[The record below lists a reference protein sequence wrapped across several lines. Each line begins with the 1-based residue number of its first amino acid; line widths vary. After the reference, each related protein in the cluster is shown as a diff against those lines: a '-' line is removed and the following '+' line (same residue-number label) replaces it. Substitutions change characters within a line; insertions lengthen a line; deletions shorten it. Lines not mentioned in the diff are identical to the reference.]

1 MKLIVKL
8 DPTFGQML
16 KLIKTKVNN
25 LIYRWFKKPYN
36 DYVQRRLEHKRIRK
50 LHNEF
55 TSKFNMRPDEV
66 VELMRK
72 SDASADFKKKHPSVK
87 MTDSEYQEFLR
98 EELKKS
104 AVSFNEMRRYIK
116 ASFFYEPEICD
127 IHNEALTEHTGP
139 SLKELIAKENKASE
153 DALRYKTKEI
163 PLLDKINSPKTLS
176 QHLGTRQTDLAII
189 KKADSQVNETKF
201 NQFKDILK
209 DPDARKIFE

>member
-1 MKLIVKL
+1 MKLIIKL

-16 KLIKTKVNN
+16 KTIKIKVSN

-36 DYVQRRLEHKRIRK
+36 DYVQKRLEEKRVKQIHKDFERK
-50 LHNEF
+50 FGIKAEYL
-55 TSKFNMRPDEV
+55 V
-66 VELMRK
+66 GLMKR
-72 SDASADFKKKHPSVK
+72 SDVAGHIKQPITK
-87 MTDSEYQEFLR
+87 MSHEEHKQFLSEQ
-98 EELKKS
+98 LKKS
-104 AVSFNEMRRYIK
+104 AISFNEMRRYIK
-116 ASFFYEPEICD
+116 ASFFYDPEICD
-127 IHNEALTEHTGP
+127 IHNEVLTEHTGP

-209 DPDARKIFE
+209 GPDARKILD